1 LQERSRFLLLAALLA
16 LAASGFLSLAAQST
30 RFPYALDYG
39 DAMIL
44 DEAWLIAQGQNIYPP
59 SPASPPYLIPS
70 YPPLFMAIQ
79 APMTRW
85 FGLSFWYGRLIAEL
99 SAIATA
105 VCAGLVASRFAGR
118 RAGVLAALAV
128 IAVPFFNRWAHTVR
142 VDMLAVACAWGAVA
156 ALVS

>member
-1 LQERSRFLLLAALLA
+1 MQERSRFLLLAALLA
-16 LAASGFLSLAAQST
+16 LASSGFFSFAAQRT

-39 DAMIL
+39 DGMIL

-85 FGLSFWYGRLIAEL
+85 FGPPR
-99 SAIATA
+99 
-105 VCAGLVASRFAGR
+105 
-118 RAGVLAALAV
+118 
-128 IAVPFFNRWAHTVR
+128 
-142 VDMLAVACAWGAVA
+142 
-156 ALVS
+156 